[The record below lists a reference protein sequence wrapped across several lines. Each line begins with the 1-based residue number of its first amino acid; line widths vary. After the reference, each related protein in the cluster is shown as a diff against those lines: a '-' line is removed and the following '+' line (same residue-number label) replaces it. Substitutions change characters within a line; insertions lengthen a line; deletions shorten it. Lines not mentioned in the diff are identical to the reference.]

1 MTESKEEQEKRKIRE
16 LEGKNITHYSVLLQA
31 WIQTKMERD
40 KTLVTLSA
48 AGIGLLVTILTTTG
62 VLKEWEILLYLG
74 AFIGFL
80 VTIWTSIKIYELN
93 SQHIENELK
102 QDSAKLIEL
111 EKYDRRSIRFFIF
124 GAICACIIG
133 IVAAS
138 NQFFIIKED
147 EMTKTKE
154 TAVRPKGD
162 FVEKSLNGLEGLR
175 PEATQSGADN
185 TQSQQTG
192 NSSGSDSSSGNTSG
206 SDPKK

>member
-1 MTESKEEQEKRKIRE
+1 MTESKEEHEKRKIRE
-16 LEGKNITHYSVLLQA
+16 LEGKNVAHYSVLLQA

-93 SQHIENELK
+93 SQHIENELR

-124 GAICACIIG
+124 GAICACFIG

-147 EMTKTKE
+147 EMAKTKE
-154 TAVRPKGD
+154 TAARPKGD
-162 FVEKSLNGLEGLR
+162 LVEKSLNGLQGLR